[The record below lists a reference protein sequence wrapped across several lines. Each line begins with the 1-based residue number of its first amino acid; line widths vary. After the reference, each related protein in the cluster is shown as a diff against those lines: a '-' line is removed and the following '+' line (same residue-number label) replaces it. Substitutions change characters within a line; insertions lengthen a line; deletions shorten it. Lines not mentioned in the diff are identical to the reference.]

1 MCAGPPDM
9 DEMPMKFPSAAE
21 QRQDDLS
28 LLTWFRE
35 VIRVRNAFPAIARG
49 VTEGVDS
56 VSDDSVAAFLRKSP
70 ENGTAGGGVYDDLL
84 IVMNLRAETAEKD
97 LTGIVPV
104 NGADGAGVTPAAVL
118 NTGEE
123 NITYEQGVL
132 TMPGYSIAVFKLD
145 GTAD

>member
-1 MCAGPPDM
+1 
-9 DEMPMKFPSAAE
+9 
-21 QRQDDLS
+21 
-28 LLTWFRE
+28 
-35 VIRVRNAFPAIARG
+35 

-70 ENGTAGGGVYDDLL
+70 ENGTAGGGVYDDLM
-84 IVMNLRAETAEKD
+84 IVMNLRAETAVKD
-97 LTGIVPV
+97 LTGIVP
-104 NGADGAGVTPAAVL
+104 ADGAGVTPAAVL

-145 GTAD
+145 GTAG